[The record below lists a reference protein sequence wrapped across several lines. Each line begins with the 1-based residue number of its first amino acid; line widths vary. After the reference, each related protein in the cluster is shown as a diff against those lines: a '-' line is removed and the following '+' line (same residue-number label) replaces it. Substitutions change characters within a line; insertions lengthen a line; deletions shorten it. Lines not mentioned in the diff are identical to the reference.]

1 MKLLSIWPFD
11 ETQHLNMVN
20 TKKIFCKLL
29 KHLPRTTGPNITY
42 NYLEK
47 NSAPKTPRHWHQQ
60 KFLDLLGLALV
71 DSIGF
76 DTY

>member
-11 ETQHLNMVN
+11 ETPKHGKY
-20 TKKIFCKLL
+20 KKIFCKLL

-60 KFLDLLGLALV
+60 KYLDLLGLALV